1 MKAGAQIVVS
11 SALRSY
17 APLLLLFALSVLVV
31 RAPGAGIGFVAGVV
45 FALALALHALIF
57 GAQAFCAAFP
67 PMWARVLVGGG
78 VVAAAAGAGAPGWM
92 YAPQAIEAGL
102 FVATAAS
109 AALIVA
115 VLFGRAAMLRD
126 AEW

>member
-17 APLLLLFALSVLVV
+17 APLILLFALAVLIV
-31 RAPGAGIGFVAGVV
+31 RAPGAGIGFVAGAV

-57 GAQAFCAAFP
+57 GAQAFTAAFP
-67 PMWARVLVGGG
+67 PMWARALLGLG
-78 VVAAAAGAGAPGWM
+78 VIAAAVGAGAPGWT
-92 YAPQAIEAGL
+92 YAPQLIEAGL
-102 FVATAAS
+102 FVAACAA

-126 AEW
+126 TEW